1 MRKLRLALG
10 SNDGKEIIDSHMGE
24 ANYFYIYEIDE
35 AGNYSLIDKRVNNTL
50 QEKHHGDENKL
61 KGTSAIFN
69 DCSVVVARHKSPNFI
84 RMSEK
89 TRFQPVVIRKA
100 QISDALEAFKEIFN
114 TVYEYVERR
123 NKGERFKEIVQVGHE
138 NKNK

>member
-10 SNDGKEIIDSHMGE
+10 SNDGNEIINGHMGE
-24 ANYFYIYEIDE
+24 AKYFYIYEIDE
-35 AGNYSLIDKRVNNTL
+35 SGKYSLIAKRVNNSPR
-50 QEKHHGDENKL
+50 EEHHGDENKL
-61 KGTSAIFN
+61 KGASAIFN

-89 TRFQPVVIRKA
+89 TRFQPVVIRKER
-100 QISDALEAFKEIFN
+100 ISDILTAFRDIFD

-123 NKGERFKEIVQVGHE
+123 NKGERFKEIIQTGHE
-138 NKNK
+138 K

>member
-10 SNDGKEIIDSHMGE
+10 SNDGNEIINGHMGE
-24 ANYFYIYEIDE
+24 AKYFYIYEIDE
-35 AGNYSLIDKRVNNTL
+35 TGKYSLIDKRVNNSPR
-50 QEKHHGDENKL
+50 EEHHGDENKL

-89 TRFQPVVIRKA
+89 TRFQPVVIRKE
-100 QISDALEAFKEIFN
+100 QISNVLTAFKDIFD
-114 TVYEYVERR
+114 TVYEYAERR
-123 NKGERFKEIVQVGHE
+123 NKGERFKEIVQIGH
-138 NKNK
+138 

>member
-10 SNDGKEIIDSHMGE
+10 SDDGREIINGHMGE
-24 ANYFYIYEIDE
+24 AKYFYIYEIDE
-35 AGNYSLIDKRVNNTL
+35 TGKYSLIDKRVNNSP
-50 QEKHHGDENKL
+50 QEEHHGDENKL
-61 KGTSAIFN
+61 KGASAIFK
-69 DCSVVVARHKSPNFI
+69 DCSVVIAKHKSPNFI

-100 QISDALEAFKEIFN
+100 QITDVLAAFKDIFN

-123 NKGERFKEIVQVGHE
+123 NKGERFKEIVQIGHE
-138 NKNK
+138 NR